1 MDKKHYNELIL
12 LSQKM
17 YDSATDQLKEYLET
31 KYADAG
37 ADTMEQQM
45 EDYLFATEETSAYLL
60 GNAIALLDPASQ
72 EEEIKTFT
80 ENLRR
85 VIARQMQKAGGD
97 LPPS

>member
-1 MDKKHYNELIL
+1 MDRKHYNELIL

-17 YDSATDQLKEYLET
+17 YDSATDQLKEYLEN

-45 EDYLFATEETSAYLL
+45 EDYLFVTEETSAYLL

-80 ENLRR
+80 ETLRR